1 MKTVQDILKQYWGYD
16 QFRPQQLAVIN
27 AVLEGKEV
35 LTLLPTGAGKSLCFQ
50 LPTLYQNGICVII
63 SPLIALMQDQVK
75 DLLSKN
81 MTAVNLGGELSPA
94 QEDAI
99 LADALK
105 GHYQFI
111 YCSPEK
117 LAQKNFQSF
126 LQQLPITLFA
136 IDEAHCISQWGYDF
150 RPSYRKLD
158 VLKKW
163 FPKVPIL
170 AMTASAIPK
179 VQEDI
184 IKQLNLKN
192 CTVITDSFLRPNI
205 TYRVQKVPVKLHAL
219 RKELNET
226 KGTVIIYCTTR
237 NNVAQLAQL
246 LKDYGYSVGAYHA
259 GMPIAIRQEMQANW
273 MSNKTPII
281 VCTSAF
287 GMGINKPDVRA
298 VIHFDLPNSLEQYYQ
313 EAGRAGRDGQAANA
327 ILFFQQNDWDYWSLL
342 QEKKYPSIET
352 IKRIYQHLADFVQL
366 PIGIGEKQQFI
377 FDFDAF
383 CTRFKLDKIIARNA
397 LQWIEQEGHVK
408 FSASSFKPSMVQVIA
423 DRNTLEQYEQNNPV
437 AGVVLQTILRT
448 YGGIIDAPQYINETL
463 LATLLQRDF
472 KFVEKTLHFLKQTG
486 QITYEQKDN
495 QPVVQFLWNRT
506 AAAFMKIDL
515 DNYQLRKAAFVK
527 RIAHFSAYLWGT
539 DIQCRSAY
547 LASYFGEKNPTNCK
561 ICDLCVSNELDT
573 L

>member
-1 MKTVQDILKQYWGYD
+1 MKTVHEILKQYWGYD
-16 QFRPQQLAVIN
+16 HFRPQQQAVIN

-35 LTLLPTGAGKSLCFQ
+35 LALLPTGAGKSLCFQ

-81 MTAVNLGGELSPA
+81 MTAVNLGGEISPT

-99 LADALK
+99 LADAMK
-105 GHYQFI
+105 GQYQFI

-117 LAQKNFQSF
+117 LAQKSFQSF

-184 IKQLNLKN
+184 IKQLNLTN
-192 CTVITDSFLRPNI
+192 CKVITDSFLRPNI

-219 RKELNET
+219 RKQLNET
-226 KGTVIIYCTTR
+226 KGSVIIYCTTR
-237 NNVAQLAQL
+237 NNVAQLTQL
-246 LKDYGYSVGAYHA
+246 LKDYGYPVGAYHA
-259 GMPIAIRQEMQANW
+259 GMPIALRQEMQANW

-327 ILFFQQNDWDYWSLL
+327 ILFFQQNDWDYWTQL

-352 IKRIYQHLADFVQL
+352 IKSIYQHLADFVQL

-423 DRNTLEQYEQNNPV
+423 DRNTLEEYEKNNPV

-448 YGGIIDAPQYINETL
+448 YGGIIDAPQYVNETL
-463 LATLLQRDF
+463 LATLLQRDIL
-472 KFVEKTLHFLKQTG
+472 FVEKTLHFLKQTG

-527 RIAHFSAYLWGT
+527 RIAHFTAYVWGT

-547 LASYFGEKNPTNCK
+547 LASYFGEKNPTKCK
-561 ICDLCVSNELDT
+561 ICDLCITHQIDT

>member
-1 MKTVQDILKQYWGYD
+1 LKTVHEILKQYWGYD
-16 QFRPQQLAVIN
+16 YFRPQQQAVIN

-35 LTLLPTGAGKSLCFQ
+35 LALLPTGAGKSLCFQ
-50 LPTLYQNGICVII
+50 LPTLYQNGICIII

-81 MTAVNLGGELSPA
+81 MTAVNLGGEISPA

-105 GHYQFI
+105 GNYQFI

-117 LAQKNFQSF
+117 LAQKSFQTF

-184 IKQLNLKN
+184 IKQLNLNN
-192 CTVITDSFLRPNI
+192 CKVITDSFLRPNI

-219 RKELNET
+219 RKQLNET
-226 KGTVIIYCTTR
+226 KGSVIIYCTTR
-237 NNVAQLAQL
+237 NNVAQLTQL
-246 LKDYGYSVGAYHA
+246 LKDYGYPVGAYHA
-259 GMPIAIRQEMQANW
+259 GMPIALRQEMQANW

-327 ILFFQQNDWDYWSLL
+327 ILFFQQNDWDYWTQL
-342 QEKKYPSIET
+342 QEKKYPSIDT
-352 IKRIYQHLADFVQL
+352 IKSIYQHLADFVQL

-423 DRNTLEQYEQNNPV
+423 DRNTFEQYEKNNPV
-437 AGVVLQTILRT
+437 AGVVVQTILRT

-463 LATLLQRDF
+463 LATLLQRDIP
-472 KFVEKTLHFLKQTG
+472 FVEKTLHFLKQTG

-506 AAAFMKIDL
+506 AAAFIKIDL

-539 DIQCRSAY
+539 DIHCRSAY
-547 LASYFGEKNPTNCK
+547 LASYFGEKNPTKCK
-561 ICDLCVSNELDT
+561 ICDLCVSNEMDT

>member
-1 MKTVQDILKQYWGYD
+1 MKTVHEILKQYWGYD
-16 QFRPQQLAVIN
+16 HFRPQQQAVIN

-35 LTLLPTGAGKSLCFQ
+35 LALLPTGAGKSLCFQ

-81 MTAVNLGGELSPA
+81 MTAVNLGGEISPA

-99 LADALK
+99 LADAMK

-117 LAQKNFQSF
+117 LAQKSFQSF

-184 IKQLNLKN
+184 IKQLNLTN
-192 CTVITDSFLRPNI
+192 CKVITDSFLRPNI

-219 RKELNET
+219 RKQLNET
-226 KGTVIIYCTTR
+226 EGSVIIYCTTR
-237 NNVAQLAQL
+237 NNVAQLTQL
-246 LKDYGYSVGAYHA
+246 LKDYGYPVGAYHA
-259 GMPIAIRQEMQANW
+259 GMPIALRQEMQANW

-313 EAGRAGRDGQAANA
+313 EAGRAGRDGQAADA
-327 ILFFQQNDWDYWSLL
+327 ILFFQQNDWDYWTQL

-352 IKRIYQHLADFVQL
+352 IKSIYQHLADFVQL

-423 DRNTLEQYEQNNPV
+423 DRNTLEEYEKNNPV

-448 YGGIIDAPQYINETL
+448 YGGIIDAPQYVNETL
-463 LATLLQRDF
+463 LATLLQRDIL
-472 KFVEKTLHFLKQTG
+472 FVEKILHFLKQTG

-527 RIAHFSAYLWGT
+527 RIAHFTAYVWGT

-547 LASYFGEKNPTNCK
+547 LASYFGEKNPTKCK
-561 ICDLCVSNELDT
+561 ICDLCITHQIDT